1 MKKEPK
7 TTICNTEKPLKNTEK
22 PLKNTEK
29 PLKNTEKPNN
39 ITENPFCLNSITC
52 LCVDAMLACRLC
64 LIHIKLTS
72 LFL

>member
-1 MKKEPK
+1 MSMCRCSPVGCARYLE
-7 TTICNTEKPLKNTEK
+7 LQKN
-22 PLKNTEK
+22 PCNTEK

-39 ITENPFCLNSITC
+39 ITENPFCLNNITG

-64 LIHIKLTS
+64 LIHIRLTS